1 MLTYNNH
8 DTFKRCISSMT
19 SLLLDERVKEFFI
32 LDNGSHEIALIK
44 LLKSVEQTFN
54 KIRVIYGSEN
64 LGIAKGRKMLYELCN
79 EEYVLSFDSDVAI
92 VNSNLLLEM
101 FLNSISIDKMMLVGG
116 GGGNHPFFPAV
127 FRNDIINLPTPDK
140 PNEVA
145 LVDEVAGWFHGFKT
159 KDLKCNGGKLYMDEQ
174 FSPFWAEDSDFCY
187 QIKLLG
193 GKCCIIGRGSV
204 AHVWSSC
211 HDTEKQKPIEAM
223 WKKLTD
229 KWYPKFNT
237 QSESGQIAP
246 FHFDINERFYL
257 DNYAPELEWIEELE
271 EGETWKAEKG
281 KIHDVRDHFF
291 VNGMRQ
297 GFIPHKKYINTVFK
311 GVQFISNTQLK
322 YKEQTMHTRDFID
335 KYMNHKHIIEEN
347 FRVIENKLPSV
358 NEEWPSESN
367 VIFFS
372 INEQKKGLLKLKELV
387 EVNPEFIVIICGIK
401 NHVEQIHQYLKKEF
415 KHFFLCEFTN
425 YYDHTIPFVVTM
437 QYLFRTGTCEYNIL
451 RTERI
456 LKLVGE
462 GDFNDEEQIQ
472 NDLFGIEMILDV
484 YRYRKDIKVFKNGI
498 YDVECDKLRKIIYS
512 TPVLE
517 TLDYALRYPCKY
529 TKLVSPKF
537 VPNLA
542 LTKIVELMVNNE
554 EEIKKTSLFIYF
566 TSLEDKE
573 LVSHNNEMV
582 KESDPDTDIVMLSY
596 GKERFVKPKDLNAD
610 YLFLTKKAE
619 FKFENWFSILADIP
633 LKDYS
638 NIIFFTDG
646 YKIEDPITDFIKHSK
661 YQNIALLSENNVIDY
676 NLFSIIS
683 GDIISFVN
691 MVIQIYQ
698 RWKEDQKKKEDGQK
712 TEDMNLDGTINLNV
726 QKNFGLRSMWYVK
739 KTEEENETIIEY
751 CKHKDKFTPDEDFPL
766 NIEE

>member
-19 SLLLDERVKEFFI
+19 SLLLDERVKELFI

-79 EEYVLSFDSDVAI
+79 EEYILSFDSDVAI

-101 FLNSISIDKMMLVGG
+101 FLNSINIDKMMLVGG

-145 LVDEVAGWFHGFKT
+145 MVDEVAGWFHGFKS
-159 KDLKCNGGKLYMDEQ
+159 KDLKCNGGQLYMDEQ

-193 GKCCIIGRGSV
+193 GKCCIIGRGSI

-229 KWYPKFNT
+229 KWYPKFND
-237 QSESGQIAP
+237 GA

-257 DNYAPELEWIEELE
+257 DNYEPELEWIEELE

-297 GFIPHKKYINTVFK
+297 GFIPHKKYINAVFK

-335 KYMNHKHIIEEN
+335 KYMNTQHIVEEN
-347 FRVIENKLPSV
+347 FKVIENQIPDV
-358 NEEWPSESN
+358 NKEWPIDSN
-367 VIFFS
+367 VIFLS
-372 INEQKKGLLKLKELV
+372 VIEQKKGLTKLKELV
-387 EVNPEFIVIICGIK
+387 EVNPEFIVIVCGVK
-401 NHVEQIHQYLKKEF
+401 NNIEQIHQYLKKEF
-415 KHFFLCEFTN
+415 KNFFLCEFTN

-437 QYLFRTGTCEYNIL
+437 RYLLGCYLL
-451 RTERI
+451 RSEKI
-456 LKLVGE
+456 LKVVGE
-462 GDFNDEEQIQ
+462 AELNDEEQIQ

-484 YRYRKDIKVFKNGI
+484 YRYRKDVKVFKNGI
-498 YDVECDKLRKIIYS
+498 YEVECDKLRKIVHS
-512 TPVLE
+512 LPVLE
-517 TLDYALRYPCKY
+517 TLNYALRYPCKY

-537 VPNLA
+537 VPNHA
-542 LTKIVELMVNNE
+542 LQKIVELMINNE
-554 EEIKKTSLFIYF
+554 EEIRKTSLVIYA

-573 LVSHNNEMV
+573 LVSHNNEMI
-582 KESDPDTDIVMLSY
+582 KESDTDVDIAVMSY
-596 GKERFVKPKDLNAD
+596 GKDRFVKPKDLNAD

-619 FKFENWFSILADIP
+619 FKFENWFTILGDVP
-633 LKDYS
+633 LKEY
-638 NIIFFTDG
+638 NNVIFFTDEDG
-646 YKIEDPITDFIKHSK
+646 SYKIEDPITDFVQHSK
-661 YQNIALLSENNVIDY
+661 QQNVALLRENNNINY
-676 NLFSIIS
+676 NLFSLVSRDVIP
-683 GDIISFVN
+683 FVN
-691 MVIQIYQ
+691 MIIQIYQ
-698 RWKEDQKKKEDGQK
+698 GYKVEEQKEDGRN
-712 TEDMNLDGTINLNV
+712 DLNLDDTINLNT
-726 QKNFGLRSMWYVK
+726 QKNFGMRALWFMK
-739 KTEEENETIIEY
+739 KTEEESETIIEY
-751 CKHKDKFTPDEDFPL
+751 CKAKDKFTPDEDFPL
-766 NIEE
+766 SME